1 MPRIAVIAPGAMGA
15 GVAQRL
21 AASGAE
27 VAVTLEGRSA
37 GSAKRAA
44 GLTVLDSETALAA
57 WADLVLSILPPGEA
71 EALAGRLAPVLVPRR
86 AAVAYADCNAVA
98 PGTVKRVAA
107 LLPGVRFVDVGI
119 IGGPPKED
127 GAGPRFYASGDT
139 ACLDPAAAYGID
151 VRPIERGVGAA
162 SALKMSYAGITKG
175 LIAIGSSMIMAA
187 ERAGVADALRAEL
200 GAVMALGAARA
211 DAAAALHAELA
222 SSQKQL
228 LAWLDRS
235 EPMMFSKAYRWVAEM
250 EEIEAF
256 LAGIPGAAIYGGAAR
271 LYEHVARDA
280 DAVAAL
286 ADFYKRD

>member
-175 LIAIGSSMIMAA
+175 LTA
-187 ERAGVADALRAEL
+187 L